1 MFPLHSALLALAG
14 FTLSLLPCAAQDGG
28 EVTLRFL
35 TFPKALDLKPV
46 ELLVGDN
53 KTIKVEMP
61 INELSPPYKVAN
73 LASWSVGETVAGP
86 DGKNV
91 FKEFG
96 RAKALP
102 SSSQLILV
110 VRKGKEYAD
119 GFEVMAVDNRNTNF
133 GGGQFL
139 FFNAARI
146 DIACEVGGEKTVI
159 KPSQHSIIRPKAQP
173 GERSFQTVFWYRKD
187 DAAKAF
193 FSSRW
198 PFSEDARSLIFFY
211 HEPGTQ
217 FLRFHTIRDFPQQ

>member
-1 MFPLHSALLALAG
+1 MFPRHPALLLVVV
-14 FTLSLLPCAAQDGG
+14 FSLSLLPCAAQNGG

-35 TFPKALDLKPV
+35 SFPKAPDLKPV

-53 KTIKVEMP
+53 KTIKVEIP
-61 INELSPPYKVAN
+61 TNELSPRYKVPQ

-96 RAKALP
+96 RAKALT
-102 SSSQLILV
+102 SSSQLILL

-119 GFEVMAVDNRNTNF
+119 GFDVMPIDDLGTNF
-133 GGGQFL
+133 SGGKFL

-146 DIACEVGGEKTVI
+146 DIACEVGGEKFVI
-159 KPSQHSIIRPKAQP
+159 KPNQHAIIKPKAQP
-173 GERSFQTVFWYRKD
+173 GERSFQAVFWFRKD
-187 DAAKAF
+187 DDAKAF

-198 PFSEDARSLIFFY
+198 PFSDDARSLVFFY
-211 HEPGTQ
+211 HEPGTN
-217 FLRFHTIRDFPQQ
+217 FLRFHTIRDFPNL